1 MQGYISSIESMGIH
15 DGPGIRCVV
24 FFGGCPL
31 RCKFCH
37 NPEMWTTQ
45 ESDIYKPNELVEKI
59 IRFKPYLGDNG
70 GVTFSGGEPLN
81 QIEFLEEMID
91 LCKKNNIHTC
101 LDTSGVGSNYENV
114 LKKVDLVILDIK
126 DYRDKEYEELTGKN
140 IKFYKK
146 FLEDCIRLNK
156 KLWLRQVIVPGMNDS
171 KEYILGLKEYIKDI
185 PNVEKV
191 QLLPYHTMALEKYE
205 KLGIDY
211 PLKGVPAM
219 DKNKCDELER
229 LVNNN

>member
-37 NPEMWTTQ
+37 NPEMWATK

-59 IRFKPYLGDNG
+59 IRFKPYFGDNG

-81 QIEFLEEMID
+81 QIEFIEEMID

-156 KLWLRQVIVPGMNDS
+156 KLWLRQVIVPGMNDNE
-171 KEYILGLKEYIKDI
+171 EYILGLKEYIKNI

-191 QLLPYHTMALEKYE
+191 ELLPYHTMALEKYE

-211 PLKGVPAM
+211 PLKGIPAM
-219 DKNKCDELER
+219 DKRKCEELET
-229 LVNNN
+229 LLK